1 MPQLPFEAEPGEAND
16 VALLRAVA
24 GERDRGAHRRLFDRY
39 YAGVFV
45 FVERRLDDRESAR
58 EVVSDVFLEVWC
70 SAAQFRGDAKVSSWI
85 FGIAR
90 LKCLEAIRRR
100 GRFKRARVGT
110 DEAGI
115 IGGVAD
121 GVDPG
126 TRFEA
131 RGDLERLA
139 GIMAGLPAA
148 QREAL
153 EWTVLDGLKTAE
165 IAARQGVST
174 DTVKTRI
181 SRARKTLRRLLQTG
195 AA

>member
-1 MPQLPFEAEPGEAND
+1 MPQLSSEAEPSEMKD
-16 VALLRAVA
+16 VDLLRAVA
-24 GERDRGAHRRLFDRY
+24 RERDRAAHRRLFDRY
-39 YAGVFV
+39 SAGVFV
-45 FVERRLDDRESAR
+45 FVERRLGDRESAR
-58 EVVSDVFLEVWC
+58 EVVSDVFLEVWF
-70 SAAQFRGDAKVSSWI
+70 SASQFRGDAKVSSWI

-90 LKCLEAIRRR
+90 FKCLEAIRRR
-100 GRFKRARVGT
+100 GRFKRSRVGN

-115 IGGVAD
+115 IGGVSD

-131 RGDLERLA
+131 RGELERLA
-139 GIMAGLPAA
+139 VLMAGLPPA

-181 SRARKTLRRLLQTG
+181 SRARKTLRRLFQAG
-195 AA
+195 AV

>member
-1 MPQLPFEAEPGEAND
+1 MPQLPFEAENGETND
-16 VALLRAVA
+16 VVLLRAVA
-24 GERDRGAHRRLFDRY
+24 RERDRAAHRRLFDRY

-45 FVERRLDDRESAR
+45 FVERRLGDRESAR
-58 EVVSDVFLEVWC
+58 EVVSDVFLEVWS
-70 SAAQFRGDAKVSSWI
+70 SASQFRGEAKVSSWI

-90 LKCLEAIRRR
+90 IKCLEVIRRR
-100 GRFKRARVGT
+100 SRFKRSRVQL

-115 IGGVAD
+115 IGNVAD

-139 GIMAGLPAA
+139 VIMTGLPPA

-181 SRARKTLRRLLQTG
+181 SRARKTLRRLFQTG